1 MRVIG
6 LDPGLRRTGW
16 GVVEFDG
23 NRLRHI
29 ANGVIA
35 PPVEAEI
42 AVRLMGLYEGLAAVL
57 RAQAPQEAAVEETLA
72 NRNATTSLKL
82 GMARGTALLA
92 CARAGLGVR
101 EYLPTRVKKAVVGTG
116 QASKEQ
122 VAMMVGRL
130 LPGCVIEAADAAD
143 ALAVAICHGH
153 SSQSRRAWAE
163 GAARL
168 AAAAAGTAR

>member
-16 GVVEFDG
+16 GIVEIED

-29 ANGVIA
+29 ANGLVA
-35 PPVEAEI
+35 PEPEAEI
-42 AVRLMGLYEGLAAVL
+42 AVRLLRLHEGIAAVL
-57 RAQAPQEAAVEETLA
+57 SEFTPDEAAVEETLA
-72 NRNATTSLKL
+72 NRNPSSTLKL

-92 CARAGLGVR
+92 AARAGLPAV

-116 QASKEQ
+116 HAGKEQ

-130 LPGCVIEAADAAD
+130 LPGSAIAGPDAAD
-143 ALAVAICHGH
+143 ALAVAICHAH
-153 SSQSRRAWAE
+153 SVQSTRRWEA
-163 GAARL
+163 GAARATL
-168 AAAAAGTAR
+168 AGSAP

>member
-16 GVVEFDG
+16 GIVEIED

-29 ANGVIA
+29 ANGTIA
-35 PPVEAEI
+35 PAPDAEL
-42 AVRLMGLYEGLAAVL
+42 AVRLMHLHRGIAAAL
-57 RAQAPQEAAVEETLA
+57 RDFAPHEAAVEETLA
-72 NRNATTSLKL
+72 NRNPASTLKL

-92 CARAGLGVR
+92 AALAGLPTA

-116 QASKEQ
+116 HASKEQ

-130 LPGCVIEAADAAD
+130 LPGCDIAGPDSAD
-143 ALAVAICHGH
+143 ALAVAICHAH
-153 SSQSRRAWAE
+153 SAQSARRWDA
-163 GAARL
+163 GAAR
-168 AAAAAGTAR
+168 AVPAGSAP